1 MNIPPKNLSSP
12 IRELWVNEGALASRP
27 LLLFDTDQHY
37 SSIGNNAGRT
47 RDRERRS
54 EAFSVGN
61 DGYSTF
67 ILAAFTI
74 GHHLSISDR

>member
-1 MNIPPKNLSSP
+1 
-12 IRELWVNEGALASRP
+12 
-27 LLLFDTDQHY
+27 LFDTDQHY

-74 GHHLSISDR
+74 GHHLSISAF